1 MSFQPPKGTYD
12 VVAGSTQ
19 TVGDPAVWRV
29 LLAEWELWCAR
40 FGYPLVLTPI
50 FESTDLFERGVGET
64 TEVVNRQMYTFTDKG
79 GRSITLR
86 PEGTAGV
93 VRAYLGSGGQ
103 GAWKGAYSGPM
114 FRYERPQ
121 RGRYRQFW
129 QLGVEYLDVEGPM
142 ADVEVVELGF
152 RYLAAVGVPGLE
164 TRINSLG
171 CRDCR
176 PAYLV
181 ELRQFMRDREDDLS
195 AESRELI
202 DRNPLRILDSN
213 RDGPRLVDAPS
224 MSDRLCSECADHFEA
239 VKSGLS
245 AVGVPYMVDPR
256 LVRGL
261 DYYTRTAFE
270 YIGTELD
277 AAQDA
282 VGGGGRYDGLAETI
296 GGRPAPGVGL
306 ALGLERIVLSVG
318 AFEGAGIDVY
328 LVSEVGAAP
337 ALAAASRLRAAGLA
351 VDFDTEGRSVKAQFR
366 SASRSGAPV
375 TIVLGEGEQVD
386 VRAGEERTMMSLE
399 EVPEQVRRGKR

>member
-1 MSFQPPKGTYD
+1 
-12 VVAGSTQ
+12 
-19 TVGDPAVWRV
+19 
-29 LLAEWELWCAR
+29 
-40 FGYPLVLTPI
+40 
-50 FESTDLFERGVGET
+50 
-64 TEVVNRQMYTFTDKG
+64 
-79 GRSITLR
+79 
-86 PEGTAGV
+86 
-93 VRAYLGSGGQ
+93 
-103 GAWKGAYSGPM
+103 
-114 FRYERPQ
+114 
-121 RGRYRQFW
+121 
-129 QLGVEYLDVEGPM
+129 
-142 ADVEVVELGF
+142 
-152 RYLAAVGVPGLE
+152 
-164 TRINSLG
+164 
-171 CRDCR
+171 
-176 PAYLV
+176 
-181 ELRQFMRDREDDLS
+181 MRDREDDLS